1 MNMMEIYAAWCETF
15 FQLFYDP
22 AGAVQKPEVG
32 QILAKSKGAI
42 MKMLMTCGMT
52 YAMTV
57 VGVFFY
63 WMDRLGIYR
72 KKKKRKAKFESV
84 DVIKESIRNT
94 AEDNVKLRLSNSFKM
109 KEKLDKYDIGG
120 DDDEPEVCLLYTSP
134 SPRDRQKSRMPS
146 SA

>member
-57 VGVFFY
+57 VVVVAMTVFF
-63 WMDRLGIYR
+63 MTIFVVVVAVML
-72 KKKKRKAKFESV
+72 
-84 DVIKESIRNT
+84 
-94 AEDNVKLRLSNSFKM
+94 
-109 KEKLDKYDIGG
+109 
-120 DDDEPEVCLLYTSP
+120 C
-134 SPRDRQKSRMPS
+134 
-146 SA
+146 